1 MAQVIER
8 THWQVWKDVVFALF
22 VREIRTGFSDK
33 LGLSWAILN
42 PIAFIFIL
50 SFLRGRLDG
59 GETHGMPT
67 FVFMAHGM
75 LMIQLFLTMFNSL
88 VRVVKKS
95 APLYAFRQVQPISP
109 VLAASLF
116 EALVEVFIILGVVLL
131 MYLLSIELQ
140 MDNFLLFASNFLS
153 LTLFTVALGLLF
165 GIASLFLPEI
175 LKLQQIMTRPL
186 FFISGV
192 FFSMKDVPQEYW
204 WLLDWNPI
212 LHAIELN
219 RYAAYSKY
227 GSMGVDH
234 HYLLLVTLFSVCLSL
249 LFYRSTWKAGI
260 SR

>member
-1 MAQVIER
+1 
-8 THWQVWKDVVFALF
+8 
-22 VREIRTGFSDK
+22 
-33 LGLSWAILN
+33 LGLSWAIVN

-88 VRVVKKS
+88 VRVVKKA

-109 VLAASLF
+109 VLAASMFQVVL
-116 EALVEVFIILGVVLL
+116 EVFIVLGVCIL
-131 MYLLSIELQ
+131 MFLLSIELR
-140 MDNFLLFASNFLS
+140 MDNFLLFASNFAS
-153 LTLFTVALGLLF
+153 LVVFTFAIGLLF
-165 GIASLFLPEI
+165 GLATCFVPEI
-175 LKLQQIMTRPL
+175 LKLQQILTRPL

-204 WLLDWNPI
+204 WLFDWNPI
-212 LHAIELN
+212 LHTIELN
-219 RYAAYSKY
+219 RYAAYSSY
-227 GSMGVDH
+227 GSEGVDYN
-234 HYLLLVTLFSVCLSL
+234 YLLLVTLFTLCISF
-249 LFYRSTWKAGI
+249 LFYRSSWKAGI

>member
-1 MAQVIER
+1 MAKVTSR
-8 THWQVWKDVVFALF
+8 NNWQVWKDVIFALF

-42 PIAFIFIL
+42 PIAFIFLL

-75 LMIQLFLTMFNSL
+75 LMIQLFLTMFNSV
-88 VRVVKKS
+88 VRVVKKAS
-95 APLYAFRQVQPISP
+95 PLYAFRQVQPISP
-109 VLAASLF
+109 VVAASLF
-116 EALVEVFIILGVVLL
+116 QVMVEVFIIFGVCLL

-140 MDNFLLFASNFLS
+140 MNNLLLFMSNF
-153 LTLFTVALGLLF
+153 
-165 GIASLFLPEI
+165 ASLAAFTLSIFLPEI
-175 LKLQQIMTRPL
+175 LKLQQVMTRPL

-219 RYAAYSKY
+219 RYAAYANY
-227 GSMGVDH
+227 GTVGVDYN
-234 HYLLLVTLFSVCLSL
+234 YLLLVTLFTVCLSF
-249 LFYRSTWKAGI
+249 LFYRSSWKAGI